1 MTNTQQ
7 HYEYMTKTP
16 VAKLILR
23 LGIPTTV
30 AMLITSI
37 YNLADTYFVGA
48 LGESQQGAIG
58 ILFTLQSILQ
68 AFAYMLGHGS
78 GTFVAK
84 ELANKNK
91 DQASKYVSTAFIL
104 GGIIGLVF
112 TVLGLALLTPLMKLL
127 GATDTIL
134 PYAKEYGA
142 CVLAS
147 APFFICSLILNNNLR
162 YEGKSFYAMI
172 GIGSG
177 GLLNIFGDW
186 LLVKVVGMGVL
197 GAGVATAVSQTFSCI
212 FLFVLFWKNAQ
223 SKISFKFFAA
233 EKVLI
238 FGVIKNGFPSL
249 IRQLLNSVSGGVL
262 NHLAK
267 YYGAATG
274 NADAVIDAMSIVNR
288 VSNFV
293 MCVGMGISQG
303 LQPVASFNYQAKEY
317 SRVKQ
322 SLQMAIPICL
332 GCVALLAVPSFI
344 FADQIALVFQDKAG
358 VQEIAAPAIRYAMIG
373 MMFMPLFVP
382 VNMLYQ
388 SIRKPTIASFLAL
401 LRSGV
406 VFIPMIFLLTW
417 QLQIT
422 GLQLAQPVADVI
434 TALINLPFVIH
445 FLKTTPQ
452 NDGKENDSVN
462 QSVEGELQQ

>member
-16 VAKLILR
+16 VSKLILR

-37 YNLADTYFVGA
+37 YNLADTYFVGE

-58 ILFTLQSILQ
+58 VLFTLQSILQ

-91 DQASKYVSTAFIL
+91 DTASKYVSTAFFL

-112 TVLGLALLTPLMKLL
+112 TVLGLTLLTPLMKLL
-127 GATDTIL
+127 GATYTIL
-134 PYAKEYGA
+134 PYAKEYGI
-142 CVLAS
+142 CVLSS

-186 LLVKVVGMGVL
+186 LLVKVFNMGVL
-197 GAGVATAVSQTFSCI
+197 GAGVATALSQVVSCV
-212 FLFVLFWKNAQ
+212 FLFVLYLKSAQ
-223 SKISFKFFAA
+223 SKISFKFFC
-233 EKVLI
+233 KDTTLI
-238 FGVIKNGFPSL
+238 LGIVKNGFPSL
-249 IRQLLNSVSGGVL
+249 IRQLLNSISGGVL

-267 YYGAATG
+267 NYGAATG
-274 NADAVIDAMSIVNR
+274 NADAVIDAMTIVNR

-317 SRVKQ
+317 TRVKKA
-322 SLQMAIPICL
+322 LTAAIPICF
-332 GCVALLAVPSFI
+332 GCVALLAVPSFV
-344 FADQIALVFQDKAG
+344 FADEIALFFQDKAG
-358 VQEIAAPAIRYAMIG
+358 VKEIASPAIRYAMIG
-373 MMFMPLFVP
+373 MAFMPLFVP
-382 VNMLYQ
+382 INMLYQ
-388 SIRKPTIASFLAL
+388 SIRKPTVASFLAL
-401 LRSGV
+401 LRSGL
-406 VFIPMIFLLTW
+406 VFIPVIFLLTW
-417 QLQIT
+417 QWQIT

-434 TALINLPFVIH
+434 TALINLPFIIL
-445 FLKTTPQ
+445 FLKSTPNKNLEESSAPQ
-452 NDGKENDSVN
+452 DAANS
-462 QSVEGELQQ
+462 

>member
-16 VAKLILR
+16 VSKLILR

-37 YNLADTYFVGA
+37 YNLADTYFVGE

-58 ILFTLQSILQ
+58 VLFTLQSILQ

-91 DQASKYVSTAFIL
+91 DTASKYVSTAFFL
-104 GGIIGLVF
+104 GGTIGLVF
-112 TVLGLALLTPLMKLL
+112 TVLGLTLLTPLMKLL
-127 GATDTIL
+127 GATNTIL
-134 PYAKEYGA
+134 PYAKEYGI
-142 CVLAS
+142 CILSS

-186 LLVKVVGMGVL
+186 LLVKVFNMGVL
-197 GAGVATAVSQTFSCI
+197 GAGVATALSQVVSCV
-212 FLFVLFWKNAQ
+212 FLFVLYLKSAQ
-223 SKISFKFFAA
+223 SKISFKFFC
-233 EKVLI
+233 KDTTLI
-238 FGVIKNGFPSL
+238 LGIVKNGFPSL

-267 YYGAATG
+267 NYGAATG
-274 NADAVIDAMSIVNR
+274 NADAVIDAMTIVNR

-317 SRVKQ
+317 TRVKKA
-322 SLQMAIPICL
+322 LTAAIPICF
-332 GCVALLAVPSFI
+332 GCVALLAVPSFV
-344 FADQIALVFQDKAG
+344 FADEIALFFQDKAG
-358 VQEIAAPAIRYAMIG
+358 VKEIAAPAIRYAMIG
-373 MMFMPLFVP
+373 MAFMPLFVP
-382 VNMLYQ
+382 INMLYQ
-388 SIRKPTIASFLAL
+388 SIRKPSVASFLAL
-401 LRSGV
+401 LRSGL
-406 VFIPMIFLLTW
+406 VFIPVIFLLTW
-417 QLQIT
+417 QWQIT

-434 TALINLPFVIH
+434 TALINLPFIIL
-445 FLKTTPQ
+445 FLKSTPNKNPQ
-452 NDGKENDSVN
+452 ETSAPQDAANS
-462 QSVEGELQQ
+462 EL

>member
-16 VAKLILR
+16 VSKLILR

-37 YNLADTYFVGA
+37 YNLADTYFVGE

-58 ILFTLQSILQ
+58 VLFTLQSILQ

-91 DQASKYVSTAFIL
+91 DTASKYVSTAFFL
-104 GGIIGLVF
+104 GGTIGLVF
-112 TVLGLALLTPLMKLL
+112 TVLGLTLLTPLMKLL

-134 PYAKEYGA
+134 PYAKEYGI
-142 CVLAS
+142 CILSS

-186 LLVKVVGMGVL
+186 LLVKVFNMGVL
-197 GAGVATAVSQTFSCI
+197 GAGVATALSQVVSCV
-212 FLFVLFWKNAQ
+212 FLFVLYLKSAQ
-223 SKISFKFFAA
+223 SKISFKFFC
-233 EKVLI
+233 KDTTLI
-238 FGVIKNGFPSL
+238 LGIVKNGFPSL

-267 YYGAATG
+267 NYGAATG
-274 NADAVIDAMSIVNR
+274 NADAVIDAMTIVNR

-317 SRVKQ
+317 TRVKKA
-322 SLQMAIPICL
+322 LTAAIPICF
-332 GCVALLAVPSFI
+332 GCVALLAVPSFV
-344 FADQIALVFQDKAG
+344 FADEIALFFQDKAG
-358 VQEIAAPAIRYAMIG
+358 VKEIAAPAIRYAMIG
-373 MMFMPLFVP
+373 MAFMPLFVP
-382 VNMLYQ
+382 INMLYQ

-401 LRSGV
+401 LRSGL
-406 VFIPMIFLLTW
+406 VFIPVIFLLTW
-417 QLQIT
+417 QWQIT

-434 TALINLPFVIH
+434 TALINLPFIIL
-445 FLKTTPQ
+445 FLKSTPNKNSEETSVPQ
-452 NDGKENDSVN
+452 NAANS
-462 QSVEGELQQ
+462 EL

>member
-16 VAKLILR
+16 VSKLILR

-37 YNLADTYFVGA
+37 YNLADTYFVGE

-58 ILFTLQSILQ
+58 VLFTLQSILQ

-91 DQASKYVSTAFIL
+91 DTASKYVSTAFFL

-112 TVLGLALLTPLMKLL
+112 TVLGLTLLTQLMKLL

-134 PYAKEYGA
+134 PYAKEYGI
-142 CVLAS
+142 CVLSS

-186 LLVKVVGMGVL
+186 LLVKVFNMGVL
-197 GAGVATAVSQTFSCI
+197 GAGVATALSQVVSCV
-212 FLFVLFWKNAQ
+212 FLFVLYLKSAQ
-223 SKISFKFFAA
+223 SKISFKFFC
-233 EKVLI
+233 KDTTLI
-238 FGVIKNGFPSL
+238 LGIVKNGFPSL

-267 YYGAATG
+267 NYGAATG
-274 NADAVIDAMSIVNR
+274 NADAVIDAMTIVNR

-317 SRVKQ
+317 TRVKKA
-322 SLQMAIPICL
+322 LTAAIPICF
-332 GCVALLAVPSFI
+332 GCVALLAVPSFV
-344 FADQIALVFQDKAG
+344 FADEIALFFQDKAG
-358 VQEIAAPAIRYAMIG
+358 VKEIAAPAIRYAMIG
-373 MMFMPLFVP
+373 MAFMPLFVP
-382 VNMLYQ
+382 INMLYQ
-388 SIRKPTIASFLAL
+388 SIRKPTVASFLAL
-401 LRSGV
+401 LRSGL
-406 VFIPMIFLLTW
+406 VFIPVIFLLTW
-417 QLQIT
+417 QWQIT

-434 TALINLPFVIH
+434 TALINLPFIIL
-445 FLKTTPQ
+445 FLKSTPNKNPEETSAPQ
-452 NDGKENDSVN
+452 DAANS
-462 QSVEGELQQ
+462 

>member
-16 VAKLILR
+16 VSKLILR

-37 YNLADTYFVGA
+37 YNLADTYFVGE

-58 ILFTLQSILQ
+58 VLFTLQSILQ

-91 DQASKYVSTAFIL
+91 DTASKYVSTAFFL
-104 GGIIGLVF
+104 GGIIGFVF
-112 TVLGLALLTPLMKLL
+112 TVLGLTLLTPLMKLL

-134 PYAKEYGA
+134 PYAKEYGI
-142 CVLAS
+142 CVLSS

-186 LLVKVVGMGVL
+186 LLVKVFNMGVL
-197 GAGVATAVSQTFSCI
+197 GAGVATALSQVVSCV
-212 FLFVLFWKNAQ
+212 FLFVLYLKSAQ
-223 SKISFKFFAA
+223 SKISFKFFC
-233 EKVLI
+233 KDTTLI
-238 FGVIKNGFPSL
+238 LGIVKNGFPSL

-267 YYGAATG
+267 NYGAATG
-274 NADAVIDAMSIVNR
+274 NADAVIDAMTIVNR

-317 SRVKQ
+317 TRVKKA
-322 SLQMAIPICL
+322 LTAAIPICF
-332 GCVALLAVPSFI
+332 GCVALLAVPSFV
-344 FADQIALVFQDKAG
+344 FADEIALFFQDKAG
-358 VQEIAAPAIRYAMIG
+358 VKEIAAPAIRYAMIG
-373 MMFMPLFVP
+373 MAFMPLFVP
-382 VNMLYQ
+382 INMLYQ
-388 SIRKPTIASFLAL
+388 SIRKPAVASFLAL
-401 LRSGV
+401 LRSGL
-406 VFIPMIFLLTW
+406 VFIPVIFLLTW
-417 QLQIT
+417 QWQIT

-434 TALINLPFVIH
+434 TALINLPFIIL
-445 FLKTTPQ
+445 FLKSKPNKNPQETPVPQ
-452 NDGKENDSVN
+452 DAANS
-462 QSVEGELQQ
+462 EL

>member
-1 MTNTQQ
+1 MTNTEQ

-16 VAKLILR
+16 VSKLIIR

-37 YNLADTYFVGA
+37 YNLADTYFVGT

-58 ILFTLQSILQ
+58 VLFTLQSILQ

-91 DQASKYVSTAFIL
+91 ENASKYVSTAFFM

-142 CVLAS
+142 CILVS
-147 APFFICSLILNNNLR
+147 APFLICSLILNNNLR

-186 LLVKVVGMGVL
+186 LLVNVFHMGVL
-197 GAGVATAVSQTFSCI
+197 GAGISTAVSQTASCI
-212 FLFVLFWKNAQ
+212 FLFVLYIKTAQ
-223 SKISFKFFAA
+223 SKISFKFFSK
-233 EKVLI
+233 EKTLFLGIV
-238 FGVIKNGFPSL
+238 KNGFPSL

-267 YYGAATG
+267 NYGAATG

-317 SRVKQ
+317 SRVKKA
-322 SLQMAIPICL
+322 LTVAIPICF
-332 GCVALLAVPSFI
+332 GCVAVLAVPAFF
-344 FADQIALVFQDKAG
+344 FADEIALFFQDKAG

-373 MMFMPLFVP
+373 MAFMPLFVP
-382 VNMLYQ
+382 INMLYQ
-388 SIRKPTIASFLAL
+388 SIRKSSVASFLAL
-401 LRSGV
+401 LRSGL
-406 VFIPMIFLLTW
+406 VFIPVIFLLTW

-422 GLQLAQPVADVI
+422 GLQLAQPVSDVI
-434 TALINLPFVIH
+434 TALINVPFLIH
-445 FLKTTPQ
+445 FLRTTP
-452 NDGKENDSVN
+452 KENSQNNDTYVSKDCTM
-462 QSVEGELQQ
+462 GEK

>member
-16 VAKLILR
+16 VSKLILR

-37 YNLADTYFVGA
+37 YNLADTYFVGE

-58 ILFTLQSILQ
+58 VLFTLQSILQ

-91 DQASKYVSTAFIL
+91 DTASKYVSTAFFL

-112 TVLGLALLTPLMKLL
+112 TVLGLTLLTPLMKLL

-134 PYAKEYGA
+134 PYAKEYGI
-142 CVLAS
+142 CVLSS

-186 LLVKVVGMGVL
+186 LLVKVFNMGVL
-197 GAGVATAVSQTFSCI
+197 GAGVATALSQVVSCV
-212 FLFVLFWKNAQ
+212 FLFVLYLKSAQ
-223 SKISFKFFAA
+223 SKISFKFFC
-233 EKVLI
+233 KDTTLI
-238 FGVIKNGFPSL
+238 LGIVKNGFPSL

-267 YYGAATG
+267 NYGAATG
-274 NADAVIDAMSIVNR
+274 NADAVIDAMTIVNR

-317 SRVKQ
+317 TRVKKA
-322 SLQMAIPICL
+322 LTAAIPICF
-332 GCVALLAVPSFI
+332 GCVALLAVPSFV
-344 FADQIALVFQDKAG
+344 FADEIALFFQDKAG
-358 VQEIAAPAIRYAMIG
+358 VKEIAAPAIRYAMIG
-373 MMFMPLFVP
+373 MAFMPLFVP
-382 VNMLYQ
+382 INMLYQ
-388 SIRKPTIASFLAL
+388 SIRKPTVASFLAL
-401 LRSGV
+401 LRSGL
-406 VFIPMIFLLTW
+406 VFIPVIFLLTW
-417 QLQIT
+417 QWQIT

-434 TALINLPFVIH
+434 TALINLPFIIL
-445 FLKTTPQ
+445 FLKSTPNKNPEETSAPQ
-452 NDGKENDSVN
+452 DAANS
-462 QSVEGELQQ
+462 